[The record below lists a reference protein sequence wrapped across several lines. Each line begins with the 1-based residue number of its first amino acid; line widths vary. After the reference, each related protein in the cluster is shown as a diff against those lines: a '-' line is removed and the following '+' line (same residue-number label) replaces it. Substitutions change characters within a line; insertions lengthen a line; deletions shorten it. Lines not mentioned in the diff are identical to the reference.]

1 MMNLKEQKE
10 IREKVIKYLE
20 KGGIFLKDEEKKN
33 KIQIVDYDTG
43 NFYEMGVAMVP
54 FINTPRYCGKF
65 LFFFP
70 GQCCAEHWHPNIE
83 GKPGKE
89 ETFRVL
95 WGQAYAYVPGEPTKD
110 IKGKIPKSKENYFT
124 CRHEIIL
131 NPGDQYNVG
140 LNEKHWWQ
148 AGPEGV
154 IALEVSSQSR
164 DECDLTTED
173 KLKTLFY

>member
-1 MMNLKEQKE
+1 MMNLKEQEE
-10 IREKVIKYLE
+10 IREKVIEYFE
-20 KGGIFLKDEEKKN
+20 KVGMLLTDEEKKN
-33 KIQIVDYDTG
+33 KIQIVDYNTG
-43 NFYEMGVAMVP
+43 NFYKSGLAMVT

-70 GQCCAEHWHPNIE
+70 GQCCAEHWHPSIE
-83 GKPGKE
+83 GRPGKE

-95 WGQAYAYVPGEPTKD
+95 WGKAYAYVPGEPTEN
-110 IKGKIPKSKENYFT
+110 IEAKIPKGREKYFT

-148 AGPEGV
+148 AGPDGL
-154 IALEVSSQSR
+154 IALEVSSQAR
-164 DECDLTTED
+164 DEYDLTTEE
-173 KLKTLFY
+173 KLKTVFY